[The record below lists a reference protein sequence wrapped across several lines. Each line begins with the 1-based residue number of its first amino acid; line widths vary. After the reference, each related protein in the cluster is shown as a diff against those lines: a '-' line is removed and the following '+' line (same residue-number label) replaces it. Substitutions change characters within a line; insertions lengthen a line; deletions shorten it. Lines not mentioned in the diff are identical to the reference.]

1 MPHYADAPIAKN
13 KSIFREI
20 NIVVLEMKIKIC
32 DPFIYET
39 VDHPDF
45 IVRSL
50 MEVSI
55 GLKRF
60 KDFKYAHA
68 DLRLCWSHLLHCWKS
83 HTTTQ
88 VIYLSPNSML

>member
-1 MPHYADAPIAKN
+1 MPHYADAQIAKN

-20 NIVVLEMKIKIC
+20 NIVVLVMKIEIC
-32 DPFIYET
+32 GPFIYVT

-68 DLRLCWSHLLHCWKS
+68 DLSLCWSHLLHCWKS
-83 HTTTQ
+83 HITTQ